1 MVVAAVSLLVL
12 TCVAL
17 IIPVPYVTQKPGP
30 VFDTLG
36 KPFDDQPML
45 TFSGDAKTYP
55 TSGSLNF
62 TTVSVTRADAKV
74 SLLQALSS
82 FFASDDAVVP
92 KSAVYPNNESAKQAT
107 QQSAAQLASSK
118 DASRVAALRAAG
130 YTVRE
135 RTRVASVTEGGPADG
150 RLKPDDVIEAVDGR
164 KVTTSTSTVKAISGH
179 KPGDRV
185 SLEVLRG
192 SVKRTVQITT
202 RADEE
207 DPKVARIGVTV
218 GPQYTFP
225 FEVNNNIGDQIGGPS
240 AGSMFALA
248 IYDRLTPGDLTGGKT
263 IAGTGEITPDG
274 TIGPIG
280 GVQQKIAG
288 AKAAGATVFLV
299 PADNCSEAVKS
310 DGIQL
315 VKTTA
320 LDDAI
325 SSLEALAKNPKA
337 KVPTC
342 S

>member
-1 MVVAAVSLLVL
+1 
-12 TCVAL
+12 
-17 IIPVPYVTQKPGP
+17 
-30 VFDTLG
+30 
-36 KPFDDQPML
+36 ML
-45 TFSGDAKTYP
+45 TFDDDVRTYS

-82 FFASDDAVVP
+82 FFSPDDAVVP
-92 KSAVYPNNESAKQAT
+92 KSAVYPHNETAKEAT

-135 RTRVASVTEGGPADG
+135 STRVASVADDGPAHG
-150 RLKPDDVIEAVDGR
+150 KIKADDVIVAVDGR
-164 KVTTSTSTVKAISGH
+164 KVTTSVSAVKAISGH
-179 KPGDRV
+179 KPGD
-185 SLEVLRG
+185 EVQIQVRRG
-192 SVKRTVQITT
+192 GATRTLAITT
-202 RADEE
+202 RADEQ
-207 DPKVARIGVTV
+207 DAKVARIGVTV
-218 GPQYTFP
+218 APRYSFP

-248 IYDRLTPGDLTGGKT
+248 IYDKLTPGDLTGGAS
-263 IAGTGEITPDG
+263 IAGTGEITADG

-288 AKAAGATVFLV
+288 AKAAGATLFLV
-299 PADNCSEAVKS
+299 PADNCAEARKS

-315 VKTTA
+315 VKTTT

-325 SSLEALAKNPKA
+325 SSLESLAKNPKA